1 MMFLLHLPAE
11 ARALDRSPLLS
22 KGTCEFIFQ
31 AVFHCS
37 NEAVLLEAGYRV
49 RTPDEVFDK
58 SFGNASAHWIAERK
72 KRADRSEE
80 AKK

>member
-11 ARALDRSPLLS
+11 ARAKDRSPVLTHE
-22 KGTCEFIFQ
+22 TCEFLFQ

-37 NEAVLLEAGYRV
+37 DEAVLLAAGYRV
-49 RTPDEVFDK
+49 RTPDKVFDK

-72 KRADRSEE
+72 KRAKQSEE
-80 AKK
+80 AK